1 VLLAVVG
8 LKGLLALAPSGMP
21 RRADISI
28 DLVVVGFTLT
38 LGIIVGIAMALAPL
52 AQSVRVDISGAIG
65 ERGGTA
71 RGSRLRGALVV
82 AQVALSLMLLAGT
95 GLLLTSFGKLM
106 KVDGGF
112 DADGVVLLSYTT
124 PNGKYTGSERA
135 RYHQRVIDRLRAV
148 PGVVS
153 IGLTTAPP
161 LLANANQSEAG
172 FPESPTNTGDV
183 HHDRIMIDVMG
194 IPLIEGRDFTAGDDS
209 AHGPVAIIDEQLAKH
224 YFPSGTAIGRR
235 IRLTGVPV
243 DVRVV
248 GVVPTVHQYGLRD
261 AGRPQ
266 VYAPDAVVPNRSV
279 TTVMKTHGDEASL
292 MRAARAAFHEL
303 DPGQPIEQLTTMR
316 AVVNQSLGETRLVL
330 VIIST
335 FAVTA
340 LLLAA
345 IGIYGVTST
354 AVMARSR
361 EMGVRIALGA
371 QPREVLTLIFRRP
384 TGLILTGTILGF
396 VGTWFSREL
405 MLKLLYGVSPTD
417 PIILFAVVGTLLV
430 VAFLSVYAPA
440 SRAARLDAARVLRAD

>member
-1 VLLAVVG
+1 
-8 LKGLLALAPSGMP
+8 
-21 RRADISI
+21 
-28 DLVVVGFTLT
+28 
-38 LGIIVGIAMALAPL
+38 
-52 AQSVRVDISGAIG
+52 
-65 ERGGTA
+65 
-71 RGSRLRGALVV
+71 
-82 AQVALSLMLLAGT
+82 
-95 GLLLTSFGKLM
+95 
-106 KVDGGF
+106 
-112 DADGVVLLSYTT
+112 
-124 PNGKYTGSERA
+124 
-135 RYHQRVIDRLRAV
+135 
-148 PGVVS
+148 
-153 IGLTTAPP
+153 
-161 LLANANQSEAG
+161 
-172 FPESPTNTGDV
+172 
-183 HHDRIMIDVMG
+183 
-194 IPLIEGRDFTAGDDS
+194 
-209 AHGPVAIIDEQLAKH
+209 
-224 YFPSGTAIGRR
+224 
-235 IRLTGVPV
+235 
-243 DVRVV
+243 
-248 GVVPTVHQYGLRD
+248 
-261 AGRPQ
+261 

-292 MRAARAAFHEL
+292 MRAARAAVHEL
-303 DPGQPIEQLTTMR
+303 DPGQPIEQLTTAR
-316 AVVNQSLGETRLVL
+316 IVVNQSLGETRLVL